1 MTGDGATITRVTEGG
16 EIRLPYADVLALA
29 GSVEETGH
37 RAGHAA
43 TRAGAVAAS
52 PHLLASTPFSPVT
65 AATAEAALI
74 ALGATLAAWSGAIV
88 LDAQAVRRAAQL
100 LAEAD
105 DLAQIG
111 LRNLERTAAAAY
123 GREGVPPVVRPTDLE
138 VPSSASAPADLASLI
153 EHVGQLNDL
162 SDADH
167 PGHKGTIEV
176 QTITAADGTRR
187 HIVYLPG
194 LDDFDPV
201 SVDGDVRDVGAAVAL
216 QAGVPTAYGAGV
228 VQALHDAG
236 VRPDED
242 VLIVGHSQGGMQAA
256 ALAVQGTPYHVTQ
269 VVTAGAL
276 VVPGH
281 LRPGVHVLSL
291 EHQGD
296 GVPLLDA
303 GAADHSPNHVTVT
316 FAEGS
321 SPDPFGNHHASH
333 YVAGAHAAETSTDL
347 VVHQAVAGLDP
358 FLAHPGD
365 QVESTV
371 FQITRGDGAP

>member
-1 MTGDGATITRVTEGG
+1 MTGDDARITRVTEGG
-16 EIRLPYADVLALA
+16 EIQLPYADVLTLA

-37 RAGHAA
+37 GALHAA
-43 TRAGAVAAS
+43 TRAGAVATS
-52 PHLLASTPFSPVT
+52 PHLLASAPFSPAT
-65 AATAEAALI
+65 AAAAEAALVG
-74 ALGATLAAWSGAIV
+74 LGAALTAWSGATV
-88 LDAQAVRRAAQL
+88 LDAQAVRQAAHL

-105 DLAQIG
+105 DVAQVG
-111 LRNLERTAAAAY
+111 LLNLEHTVAASY
-123 GREGVPPVVRPTDLE
+123 GREGVAPVVRPTGLE
-138 VPSSASAPADLASLI
+138 VRSSTTAPADLASLI

-167 PGHKGTIEV
+167 PGNKGTIEV
-176 QTITAADGTRR
+176 QTVTAADGTRR

-216 QAGVPTAYGAGV
+216 EAGVPTAYGAGV

-256 ALAVQGTPYHVTQ
+256 ALAVQGTPYHLTQ
-269 VVTAGAL
+269 VVTAGSP

-281 LRPGVHVLSL
+281 LHPGVHVLSL

-296 GVPLLDA
+296 GIPLLDA
-303 GAADHSPNHVTVT
+303 GSADHSAHHVTVT
-316 FAEGS
+316 FAEGH
-321 SPDPFGNHHASH
+321 SPDPFGNHDASH
-333 YVAGAHAAETSTDL
+333 YVAGAHAAEASTDP
-347 VVHQAVAGLDP
+347 VVHEAVADLDP
-358 FLAHPGD
+358 FLAHPGEE
-365 QVESTV
+365 VESTV
-371 FQITRGDGAP
+371 FQITRGDGR